1 MDQIQLGR
9 KLGKEM
15 ILVNYTLDI
24 VSERMMGVHS
34 SLTMQVFLLTC
45 LENSEILSSIDLKLE
60 QFLKTQDPVES

>member
-9 KLGKEM
+9 KLGKEK

-45 LENSEILSSIDLKLE
+45 LENSEILSSIDRKLE